1 MSTISNRLG
10 LQTLL
15 ESILASLNNGGTD
28 EAVEVDG
35 AFDPVTDGFVY
46 FQPPE
51 NVKLRYP
58 CIIYKR
64 NSGKTKFANNKPYNH
79 RMSYTVTV
87 VDANPDSKIP
97 AKVAALPMCTH
108 ERSFTSNNLN
118 HDVFTLY
125 Y

>member
-1 MSTISNRLG
+1 M
-10 LQTLL
+10 
-15 ESILASLNNGGTD
+15 GGTD
-28 EAVEVDG
+28 EAIENDG
-35 AFDPVTDGFVY
+35 AFDPIGDAYVY

-64 NSGKTKFANNKPYNH
+64 NSGKTTFANDKPYNH

-87 VDANPDSKIP
+87 VDTNPDSKIP
-97 AKVAALPMCTH
+97 GEVVKLPMCVHVQHYTKDN
-108 ERSFTSNNLN
+108 FN
-118 HDVFTLY
+118 HDVFNLY